1 MEDHYQMSDFEMK
14 SSLRERINEVNWE
27 KVSTPNLDVDD
38 GIDDYGDYAV
48 IDNFM
53 QFPDE
58 LLEALLSVPGD
69 FLEKVAEASHSEVGK
84 FPFGLKEPGVN
95 QLIPQPYL
103 TPLLF
108 GMYKALVDT
117 EFIPADSNV
126 NMEGEQMKKFIS
138 QLPEYCS
145 TVGNLMFDGTICNV
159 NADIPSFTRWEHG
172 GMLFLQD
179 HPVSSFNLYN
189 LHWKGKYYSNAEDIM
204 TEDPVIVND
213 IADWL
218 NENATAKEESKVYEP
233 FKESEHFIKT
243 RSVEVKKNR
252 LVLFKGHTFRCLNY
266 GGGDDLYSLILGQ
279 NPVPKAQQQQGNEFQ
294 NDDVYS

>member
-48 IDNFM
+48 IDNFV

-117 EFIPADSNV
+117 EFIPGDSNV

-179 HPVSSFNLYN
+179 HPASSFNLYN

-204 TEDPVIVND
+204 TEVPVIVND
-213 IADWL
+213 IAEWL
-218 NENATAKEESKVYEP
+218 YEIATAKEESKVYEK
-233 FKESEHFIKT
+233 FKESEFFIKT

-266 GGGDDLYSLILGQ
+266 GGGNDLYSLILGQ